1 MFIISLQEFLS
12 AHMLTGCSLCLFL
25 AIGDSAVAAI
35 CLLVMMMA
43 FNGAAV
49 VTVLMNA
56 QDLSPNWSG
65 TLYGIMNFFG
75 SWGGFTAPI
84 IVEKLTRQVSFQ

>member
-1 MFIISLQEFLS
+1 
-12 AHMLTGCSLCLFL
+12 MLTGACLCMFL
-25 AIGDSAVAAI
+25 AIGDSSELAI
-35 CLLVMMMA
+35 CLLVLMMA

-56 QDLSPNWSG
+56 QDLAPNWSG

-75 SWGGFTAPI
+75 GWGGFVAPI
-84 IVEKLTRQVSFQ
+84 LVEKFTRQVIFLFCFVKVESK